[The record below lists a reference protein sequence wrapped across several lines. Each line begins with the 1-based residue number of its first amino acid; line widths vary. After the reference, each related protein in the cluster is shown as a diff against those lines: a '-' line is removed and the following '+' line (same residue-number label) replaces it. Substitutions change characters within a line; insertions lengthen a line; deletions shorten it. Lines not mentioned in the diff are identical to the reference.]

1 MGYSEGLYLIFKLFR
16 YVIDF
21 YFNTVEAVEYIR
33 YDFNPSKFTEICF
46 IDHY

>member
-46 IDHY
+46 IDQY